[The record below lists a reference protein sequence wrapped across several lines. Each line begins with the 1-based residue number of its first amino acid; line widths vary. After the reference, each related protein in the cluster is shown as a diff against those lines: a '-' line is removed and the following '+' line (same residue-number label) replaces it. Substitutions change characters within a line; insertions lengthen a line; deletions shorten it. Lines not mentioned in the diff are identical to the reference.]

1 MSMSVPECI
10 GAVVVPLDGSSFSLL
25 AVPIADWL
33 AGALDA
39 EVHLL
44 STVDSVEE
52 VPERERA
59 LADVAL
65 PGRRVHHTVVVD
77 RDPAGE
83 IHETLRRLAP
93 AVACMASHGR
103 GRSAALL
110 GSVAADV
117 IARGHDPIV
126 VVGPEVEQPWPDEG
140 VVAGVDPTSVS
151 VVTVLPV
158 ALGWGRLLGEPVRV
172 VTVAEPVPEPVGAGP
187 ARRRF
192 GPPGD
197 VEHHLRQVVEPYAS
211 SSTVEVEA
219 LTVWD
224 PIGPADGLVSYLRF
238 NPASLVVVG
247 AHARAGVRRLLDG
260 SEAAVVARRS
270 VSPVLMVPLP

>member
-1 MSMSVPECI
+1 MNVPESVE
-10 GAVVVPLDGSSFSLL
+10 AVVVPLDGSSYSLL

-33 AGALDA
+33 AEVLDA
-39 EVHLL
+39 EIHLL
-44 STVDSVEE
+44 SCVDSVDE

-59 LADVAL
+59 LAEVSL
-65 PGRRVHHTVVVD
+65 PGRRVQRSVVVD
-77 RDPAGE
+77 RDAAGE
-83 IHETLRRLAP
+83 IHETLGRLGP

-117 IARGHDPIV
+117 ITRGRDPIV
-126 VVGPEVEQPWPDEG
+126 VVGPEVEQAWPGTG
-140 VVAGVDPTSVS
+140 VVVGVDPTSAS
-151 VVTVLPV
+151 AIIVLPV
-158 ALGWGRLLGEPVRV
+158 ALGWGRLLGESVRA

-197 VEHHLRQVVEPYAS
+197 VEDHLREVVEPYTSFGAPIDP
-211 SSTVEVEA
+211 V
-219 LTVWD
+219 TVWD
-224 PIGPADGLVSYLRF
+224 PISPADGLVTYLRF

-247 AHARAGVRRLLDG
+247 SHAHVGVQRLLDK
-260 SEAAVVARRS
+260 SEAAVVVRRS
-270 VSPVLMVPLP
+270 VSPVLVVPLP